1 MTIKLQV
8 MGKQSRDLH
17 DMILDLPT
25 MQQYHFLMKI
35 IFLEHNLSLK
45 RYCLRNIQQYSA
57 ISGEACFKNFNF
69 SYENIEFIRDC
80 LPGSMNCYVFL
91 LGIWRQTGAAKSSQ
105 FIKYFFTRNQFLAPV
120 SWWKYIFIIFY
131 EKLKDVLPLNLVEL
145 LFGLNH
151 KRAKYEQKSSFQG
164 SIVTYNQKTRKN
176 C

>member
-8 MGKQSRDLH
+8 MGKQSRDLR

-80 LPGSMNCYVFL
+80 LPGSMNCYVFYLVFGDKLELQNHHSL
-91 LGIWRQTGAAKSSQ
+91 LSTFLLEINFQLQ
-105 FIKYFFTRNQFLAPV
+105 FPGGSTFL
-120 SWWKYIFIIFY
+120 
-131 EKLKDVLPLNLVEL
+131 L
-145 LFGLNH
+145 
-151 KRAKYEQKSSFQG
+151 SFM
-164 SIVTYNQKTRKN
+164 KN
-176 C
+176 